1 MAEKETENNPKD
13 LVEPTPE
20 ELDKMEKENK
30 KISEKMIEDAEEKE
44 EVVEVKEEKKKMT
57 YAEMRVERERKEQEE
72 KLASWVPKTE
82 IGKNVRE
89 GNEKNIDK
97 ILESG
102 KRILEPEI
110 IDLLLNLENDLIL
123 IGQAKGKF
131 GGGKRRAWRQTQRKT
146 KEGNVLTF
154 SAMAVVGDKNGHVGV
169 GFGKA
174 KETLPSKKKA
184 IRTAKLNI
192 IKVGRACAHFDCS
205 CDDEHTVPYIVEGKS
220 GSVTVK
226 LMPAPQGT
234 GLVVGDEI
242 KKVLRLVGIK
252 DVYGVTTGHTRTT
265 FNLIRACVDALK
277 KTTELKQ

>member
-174 KETLPSKKKA
+174 KETLPSREKA